1 MKTGA
6 HLTHRV
12 GMWDDAGNE
21 IIEHPASLA
30 LANPPGNGLGSALQA
45 ARSSCGAIA

>member
-21 IIEHPASLA
+21 IIEHSL
-30 LANPPGNGLGSALQA
+30 S
-45 ARSSCGAIA
+45 IA